1 MKLKALYLSL
11 VLLSLVM
18 GSCSGNN
25 TKTNDPKAAS
35 MDSISESLSNTNKEL
50 DEVTLKLEKSIEE
63 ADKELK

>member
-1 MKLKALYLSL
+1 MKLKSIYYSL
-11 VLLSLVM
+11 ALLSLVM

-25 TKTNDPKAAS
+25 TKTNDPKAAT